1 LHARGGEGEG
11 EGARGRGEP
20 EGGESG
26 ESVLAFSE
34 AEESAR
40 VRTVA
45 DPASWRTRE
54 AGERGGGAG
63 PGALSAVHVQ
73 RADSNHGGRVFFKK
87 LEFR

>member
-1 LHARGGEGEG
+1 MRAGEGRREGEG
-11 EGARGRGEP
+11 EGGERWH
-20 EGGESG
+20 
-26 ESVLAFSE
+26 SE
-34 AEESAR
+34 AEESTR

-45 DPASWRTRE
+45 DAASWRTR
-54 AGERGGGAG
+54 G